1 MSKFQSD
8 KNVFE
13 QCVHGCSLTNLST
26 HMSWTERLF
35 LVSECPTNQESEPLH
50 PGRENDRLVNK
61 FELRSA
67 G

>member
-1 MSKFQSD
+1 MSSN
-8 KNVFE
+8 NVYTAAVKLIY
-13 QCVHGCSLTNLST
+13 QRIWV
-26 HMSWTERLF
+26 WTERLF
-35 LVSECPTNQESEPLH
+35 LLSLYPTNQESEPIH